1 MDEKFNGKANVV
13 TNEKKRVKMKRV
25 VNEKIDEKMKENGD
39 EKVSEKANVV
49 TNEKK
54 RVKMKENGDVKVSGK
69 ATVVTNEKKSVKA
82 KRVVNE
88 KKDEKMEGL
97 KNGVNGLTEK
107 GMMKRVLKML
117 GLIAAI
123 IVVELLL
130 DGCSGGSE
138 YGLAMS
144 VIAGVA
150 GGKHVEGEPL
160 TLQTSR
166 EGSPELL
173 RNEIDERIVKIRP
186 MATPIDQISRHAGT
200 RKCGSM
206 TVEYYSVD
214 TKAVMTKLTQES
226 TVIANWGKTEGALLK
241 TADDGIFEPS
251 ETIMVPE
258 VMAENKAGE
267 RATLVLYVVAKDSAG
282 ISVIA
287 VNNETSRGSSVPVL
301 PAGTVLVR
309 MGRAAAELD
318 VQTPQFE
325 ALPTKK
331 SNNCQIFKAQVEQ
344 STYHK
349 IANKEVGWSFSD
361 QEEAAIS
368 DMRRGM
374 EKNFLFGSAC
384 TLTDPIKNSEIMLTG
399 GIWHQAGKECEYT
412 KGALDMNR
420 LIEISRAAF
429 TGNGGSSKKL
439 LIGGTMLIE
448 ELNKLEHVKT
458 VGATETLTRWGLD
471 FTEIVTKFGKLY
483 VLASEIFDQCGH
495 PHDGMII
502 DPEYLT
508 KYSHVP
514 FRTERLDLRRSG
526 QRNTEAIV
534 ITEASCLV
542 LRYPE
547 AHVRVIGV

>member
-1 MDEKFNGKANVV
+1 MKNFVKSVV
-13 TNEKKRVKMKRV
+13 KRV
-25 VNEKIDEKMKENGD
+25 
-39 EKVSEKANVV
+39 
-49 TNEKK
+49 
-54 RVKMKENGDVKVSGK
+54 SG
-69 ATVVTNEKKSVKA
+69 N
-82 KRVVNE
+82 
-88 KKDEKMEGL
+88 D
-97 KNGVNGLTEK
+97 
-107 GMMKRVLKML
+107 VLKMM
-117 GLIAAI
+117 AAAALMAG
-123 IVVELLL
+123 VYMLL
-130 DGCSGGSE
+130 DGCAGGE

-144 VIAGVA
+144 VVAGVA
-150 GGKHVEGEPL
+150 GGKHVSGEPL
-160 TLQTSR
+160 TLEISR
-166 EGSPELL
+166 EASPDLL

-186 MATPIDQISRHAGT
+186 MATPIDQISRHAGS
-200 RKCGSM
+200 RSCGAM

-214 TKAVMTKLTQES
+214 TKGVISTLETDS
-226 TVIANWGKTEGALLK
+226 TVISSWGKNQGALLK
-241 TADDGIFEPS
+241 TSDDGIFEPT
-251 ETIMVPE
+251 ETIIVPD
-258 VMAENKAGE
+258 VMATTADGTEE
-267 RATLVLYVVAKDSAG
+267 TLVLYVVTKDTDG
-282 ISVIA
+282 ISVIS
-287 VNNETSRGSSVPVL
+287 VNNWTGRGTEVPAL
-301 PAGTVLVR
+301 KAGTKLVR

-325 ALPTKK
+325 AMPTKK

-361 QEEAAIS
+361 QEEAAIT

-374 EKNFLFGSAC
+374 EKNFLFGSC
-384 TLTDPIKNSEIMLTG
+384 GKLTDPVKNTEIMLTG
-399 GIWHQAGKECEYT
+399 GIWHQAGKECSYT

-420 LIEISRAAF
+420 MIEISREAF

-439 LIGGTMLIE
+439 LIGGTLLIE

-458 VGATETLTRWGLD
+458 VGALETMTRWGLD
-471 FTEIVTKFGKLY
+471 FTEIVTKFGRLY

-495 PHDGMII
+495 AHDGMII

-508 KYSHVP
+508 KYCHVP

-542 LRYPE
+542 LRYPQ

>member
-1 MDEKFNGKANVV
+1 MENN
-13 TNEKKRVKMKRV
+13 
-25 VNEKIDEKMKENGD
+25 VNEKPDLRESENNEVINVKNKEKMEEVMNVKMNLKESEIKKEKVNEKVNFKMREMINEVMNLKKDEKMKEVM
-39 EKVSEKANVV
+39 KKA
-49 TNEKK
+49 
-54 RVKMKENGDVKVSGK
+54 VKVV
-69 ATVVTNEKKSVKA
+69 AIVAAVV
-82 KRVVNE
+82 
-88 KKDEKMEGL
+88 
-97 KNGVNGLTEK
+97 GVY
-107 GMMKRVLKML
+107 MM
-117 GLIAAI
+117 
-123 IVVELLL
+123 L
-130 DGCSGGSE
+130 DGCMGGSE

-166 EGSPELL
+166 EGSPDLL

-186 MATPIDQISRHAGT
+186 MATPIDQISRHAGS

-214 TKAVMTKLTQES
+214 TKAVMTTLTQES
-226 TVIANWGKTEGALLK
+226 TVVANWGKTEGSLLK
-241 TADDGIFEPS
+241 TADDGIFEPT
-251 ETIMVPE
+251 ETIMVPS
-258 VMAENKAGE
+258 VMAETKEGE
-267 RATLVLYVVAKDSAG
+267 HEPLVLYVVAKDSTG
-282 ISVIA
+282 ITVVS
-287 VNNETSRGSSVPVL
+287 VNNVTSRGSSVPTL
-301 PAGTVLVR
+301 PVGTELVR

-368 DMRRGM
+368 DMRCGM

-384 TLTDPIKNSEIMLTG
+384 TLTDPIKNTEVMLTG
-399 GIWHQAGKECEYT
+399 GIWHQAGKECLYEIG
-412 KGALDMNR
+412 KLDMNR

-448 ELNKLEHVKT
+448 ELNKLEHVKA
-458 VGATETLTRWGLD
+458 VGAMETMTRWGLD